1 MCNKGNIFFP
11 LRIKSMKTLHLTNLR
26 DLFYANSSLWMCP
39 FKGAVRVY
47 PFKISISQTLAN
59 LHLQVPTQL
68 PLQGSD
74 DLISPSKDDFQR
86 RGRFA
91 LPPYSL
97 FSELP
102 SQFSSLHSQ
111 SACVVL
117 LTPAVRTHT

>member
-1 MCNKGNIFFP
+1 MLTAHSGCIHLKVQLEYIH
-11 LRIKSMKTLHLTNLR
+11 LKSVSHR
-26 DLFYANSSLWMCP
+26 
-39 FKGAVRVY
+39 
-47 PFKISISQTLAN
+47 LAN

-86 RGRFA
+86 RRRFA

-117 LTPAVRTHT
+117 LTPAVRTHTKKDDVPH